1 MVQILSLVLDTNV
14 LISAALSAQGAP
26 AQLLRLV
33 LQDHRLVFSQP
44 TFDELH
50 TRLYRPKFDRY
61 LTLELR
67 QRLLHD
73 FNASAHWVELA
84 AHPSY
89 CRDPD
94 DDQFIA
100 TALQAQADALVSG
113 DKDLLEAPPMPDLRI
128 LTPAQTLAWLS
139 PAAT

>member
-1 MVQILSLVLDTNV
+1 MVRPLTLVLDTNV
-14 LISAALSAQGAP
+14 LIRAAFSNQGAP
-26 AQLLRLV
+26 AQLLRKV

-73 FNASAHWVELA
+73 FNACAHWVELPA
-84 AHPSY
+84 PPLPGLRVMTS
-89 CRDPD
+89 
-94 DDQFIA
+94 
-100 TALQAQADALVSG
+100 AQA
-113 DKDLLEAPPMPDLRI
+113 LEWINTTSL
-128 LTPAQTLAWLS
+128 
-139 PAAT
+139 

>member
-1 MVQILSLVLDTNV
+1 MARVVCLVLDTNV
-14 LISAALSAQGAP
+14 IISAALSAQGTP
-26 AQLLRLV
+26 AQLLRRV

-84 AHPSY
+84 AHPAY

-94 DDQFIA
+94 DDKFIA

-113 DKDLLEAPPMPDLRI
+113 DNDLLEAPAVPGLRV
-128 LTPAQTLAWLS
+128 LTPAQALEWLT
-139 PAAT
+139 AAAA